1 MKIKEEDPML
11 EEVYRNAAENIRTL
25 RERSETLH
33 GWHSRHSASRNR
45 GRLVFSRLLPGSHRK
60 RLVPTRILNRFDNQN
75 KTRKQG
81 ETKMSITNIFRGAL
95 ENAGVYL
102 V

>member
-33 GWHSRHSASRNR
+33 GWHSRYSAARNR
-45 GRLVFSRLLPGSHRK
+45 GRLVISRLLPGSHRD
-60 RLVPTRILNRFDNQN
+60 RFVQACILNRFD
-75 KTRKQG
+75 
-81 ETKMSITNIFRGAL
+81 
-95 ENAGVYL
+95 
-102 V
+102 